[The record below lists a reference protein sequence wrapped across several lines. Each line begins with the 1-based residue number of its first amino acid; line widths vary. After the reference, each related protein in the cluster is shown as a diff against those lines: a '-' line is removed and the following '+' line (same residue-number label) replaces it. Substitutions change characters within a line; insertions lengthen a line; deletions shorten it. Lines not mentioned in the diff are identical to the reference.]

1 MIVTS
6 YTSLVVESHR
16 ADCAGLV
23 RSVSNRIRRRPSTFA
38 PPETYRER
46 DIPLLHLAGPLT
58 LSAEV
63 ADFGHVASGKIRGA
77 A

>member
-16 ADCAGLV
+16 ADCADLLGGIARRLPR
-23 RSVSNRIRRRPSTFA
+23 RSSRPA
-38 PPETYRER
+38 PAFREQESRLTALPAPALAPVDVPE
-46 DIPLLHLAGPLT
+46 IVHI
-58 LSAEV
+58 S
-63 ADFGHVASGKIRGA
+63 SGKIRGA

>member
-6 YTSLVVESHR
+6 YTSLVVKSHQ
-16 ADCAGLV
+16 ADCAGVV
-23 RSVSNRIRRRPSTFA
+23 RTVSNRFRRRPSTFA
-38 PPETYRER
+38 PPECYRER
-46 DIPLLHLAGPLT
+46 DIPLLHLNGPMT

-63 ADFGHVASGKIRGA
+63 TDFGHVASGKIRGA

>member
-6 YTSLVVESHR
+6 YTSLVVKSHQ
-16 ADCAGLV
+16 ADCAGLL
-23 RSVSNRIRRRPSTFA
+23 RSVSNRVRRRPSTFA
-38 PPETYRER
+38 APESYRER

-63 ADFGHVASGKIRGA
+63 TDFSHLASGKIRGA